1 MRCDEV
7 VGLLDGY
14 VEGSLAPDVAARIDG
29 HLAGCPQCAAELEGQ
44 RLLLVR
50 VADLPREIEPSRDL
64 WPALAARLSV
74 PPTVVEGRFGGSRR
88 WRLAA
93 VAAAMLMAAG
103 LLLIAYSLGRQ
114 HARGPA
120 TARVQLESPVAV
132 PVRLAGTG
140 FAEAEA
146 EFVEAR
152 HELLAALAARRGT
165 MSPETQR
172 VVDDNLKLIDGAIV
186 RITAALAD
194 DPLNPRLAN
203 RLAGAYRTQIEL
215 LQRATALPA
224 EI

>member
-14 VEGSLAPDVAARIDG
+14 AEGSLAADVAARIDG
-29 HLAGCPQCAAELEGQ
+29 HVAGCSQCASELEGQ
-44 RLLLVR
+44 RRLLAR
-50 VADLPREIEPSRDL
+50 VAELPREIEPSRDL
-64 WPALAARLSV
+64 WPALAVRLSV
-74 PPTVVEGRFGGSRR
+74 PPTVVEGRFGGSRW

-103 LLLIAYSLGRQ
+103 SLLIAYSLGRQ
-114 HARGPA
+114 HVGGPTA
-120 TARVQLESPVAV
+120 ARVQLESPVAV
-132 PVRLAGTG
+132 PARLAGTG
-140 FAEAEA
+140 VAEAEA

-152 HELLAALAARRGT
+152 DQLLVALAARRGT

-215 LQRATALPA
+215 LQRATSLPA